1 MVRIKKK
8 KCTNAHIFACT
19 HKRKYLIFDLK
30 ILRFSES
37 LILLGKSSHIFGPR
51 KDIISEP

>member
-19 HKRKYLIFDLK
+19 HKRPY
-30 ILRFSES
+30 
-37 LILLGKSSHIFGPR
+37 GYAYTHIQAHTHV
-51 KDIISEP
+51 DIDKVSQLYTTNAPI